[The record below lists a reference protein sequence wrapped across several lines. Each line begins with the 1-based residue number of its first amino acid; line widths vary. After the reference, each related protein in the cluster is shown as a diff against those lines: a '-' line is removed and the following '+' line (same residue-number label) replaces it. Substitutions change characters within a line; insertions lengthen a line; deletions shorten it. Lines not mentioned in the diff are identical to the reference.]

1 MKMKISQEKIS
12 QWAELLEYG
21 DIKAISK
28 ESGFSTVTISKAIN
42 HKTASSNVIMKIN
55 EYFDNKRKRLTVLNK

>member
-1 MKMKISQEKIS
+1 MKINQETLR

-42 HKTASSNVIMKIN
+42 HKTASSRVIIAIN
-55 EYFDNKRKRLTVLNK
+55 DYFIKKLETVKKVK